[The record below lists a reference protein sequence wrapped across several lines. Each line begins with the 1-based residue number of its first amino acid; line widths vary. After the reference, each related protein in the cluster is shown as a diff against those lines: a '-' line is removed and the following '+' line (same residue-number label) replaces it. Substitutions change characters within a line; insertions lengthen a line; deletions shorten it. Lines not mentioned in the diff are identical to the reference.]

1 MKTIDK
7 LPRELLV
14 MVARELG
21 HRNPEEEDSYTLAK
35 FISDSI
41 GD

>member
-7 LPRELLV
+7 LPRQILV
-14 MVARELG
+14 MVAKALG
-21 HRNPEEEDSYTLAK
+21 HRNAEAEDSYTLAK